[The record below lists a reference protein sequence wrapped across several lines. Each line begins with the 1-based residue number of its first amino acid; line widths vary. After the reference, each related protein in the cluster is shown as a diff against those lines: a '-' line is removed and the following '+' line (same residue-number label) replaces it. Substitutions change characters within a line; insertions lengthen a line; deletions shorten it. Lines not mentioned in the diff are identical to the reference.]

1 MCMICSTFM
10 NILNGYLKV
19 EAGLGGGGSGH
30 EILFFFFFSFF
41 FKKK

>member
-19 EAGLGGGGSGH
+19 EAGGRLGDTRY
-30 EILFFFFFSFF
+30 FFF

>member
-19 EAGLGGGGSGH
+19 EAEWGGGEH
-30 EILFFFFFSFF
+30 EILFFFF
-41 FKKK
+41 

>member
-19 EAGLGGGGSGH
+19 EAGWEGG
-30 EILFFFFFSFF
+30 EILFF
-41 FKKK
+41 